1 VVKGRIA
8 PGQYVDFAVFN
19 TDYLTVPE
27 EQI

>member
-1 VVKGRIA
+1 MVKGRIA
-8 PGQYVDFAVFN
+8 PGQYADFAVLN